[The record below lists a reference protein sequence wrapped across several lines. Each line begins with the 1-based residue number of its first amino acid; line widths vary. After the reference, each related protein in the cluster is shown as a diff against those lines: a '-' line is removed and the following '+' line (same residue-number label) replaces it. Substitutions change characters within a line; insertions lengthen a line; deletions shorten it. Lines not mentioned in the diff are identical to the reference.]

1 MKLFGILKNKSM
13 KARKIFLGVRVPAEV
28 ARRLSVRMEKWTSL
42 PFRLTK
48 ERNLH
53 VTVLFLGF
61 RGDEDIADIASRVAG
76 VCADAEAFDV
86 TLDTIGF
93 SRKDGD
99 SSEEGSMLWF
109 SGEESAELL
118 LLANRLEEALD
129 MATAP
134 RKHFRPHITLARI
147 RKEKW
152 EALREKPILASSWR
166 VSIPVSSLTLFESTF
181 SKSEGLH
188 YEVLEEFPLGEE

>member
-1 MKLFGILKNKSM
+1 M
-13 KARKIFLGVRVPAEV
+13 KARKIFLGIRIPAEV
-28 ARRLSVRMEKWTSL
+28 ARRLATRMEKWKSL

-86 TLDTIGF
+86 ALDTIGF
-93 SRKDGD
+93 SRKEGD
-99 SSEEGSMLWF
+99 SSEEGNMLWF

-118 LLANRLEEALD
+118 LLTNRLEEALD
-129 MATAP
+129 IATAP
-134 RKHFRPHITLARI
+134 
-147 RKEKW
+147 
-152 EALREKPILASSWR
+152 
-166 VSIPVSSLTLFESTF
+166 
-181 SKSEGLH
+181 
-188 YEVLEEFPLGEE
+188 

>member
-1 MKLFGILKNKSM
+1 M
-13 KARKIFLGVRVPAEV
+13 KARKIFLGIRIPAEV
-28 ARRLSVRMEKWTSL
+28 ARRLATRMEKWKSL

-86 TLDTIGF
+86 ALDTIGF
-93 SRKDGD
+93 SRKEGD
-99 SSEEGSMLWF
+99 SSEEGNMLWF

-129 MATAP
+129 IATAP
-134 RKHFRPHITLARI
+134 RKHFRPHITLARV

-152 EALREKPILASSWR
+152 EALPEKPNMESSWR
-166 VSIPVSSLTLFESTF
+166 VSIPISSLMLFESTF
-181 SKSEGLH
+181 SKAEGLH
-188 YEVLEEFPLGEE
+188 YEVLEEFPLGDE

>member
-1 MKLFGILKNKSM
+1 M
-13 KARKIFLGVRVPAEV
+13 KARKIFLGVRIPAEV

-42 PFRLTK
+42 PLRLTK

-61 RGDEDIADIASRVAG
+61 RGDEDISEIVSRIAE
-76 VCADAEAFDV
+76 VCLATESFDV
-86 TLDTIGF
+86 ALDTIDF
-93 SRKDGD
+93 SHKEGD
-99 SSEEGSMLWF
+99 ASEKGNMLWF

-181 SKSEGLH
+181 SKAEGLH